1 MRARVLAGKATGA
14 ADYVLALRPRLRGL
28 AEWMRGA
35 DALLTPCLPFA
46 ACRLEDVDETAT
58 PLAAFTRAGNYVNA
72 SGLALPASFTADGL
86 PVGVQLGRPHGEAAL
101 GRIGMAFQAATDWHL
116 RRPDLGAVGL

>member
-1 MRARVLAGKATGA
+1 
-14 ADYVLALRPRLRGL
+14 
-28 AEWMRGA
+28 MRGA

-72 SGLALPASFTADGL
+72 SGLALPWFHRRRPARRRATAG
-86 PVGVQLGRPHGEAAL
+86 PPHGEAAL